1 MQERYAVPR
10 ALGVY
15 SVLPSPSDLSA
26 RNIIQRIVA
35 KREAFEARNEKKV
48 KSEATYYSAKKEFVQ
63 EL

>member
-1 MQERYAVPR
+1 MPNS
-10 ALGVY
+10 LGIY
-15 SVLPSPSDLSA
+15 RVLPSQSDLSA

-48 KSEATYYSAKKEFVQ
+48 KSEANYQAKKEFVQ